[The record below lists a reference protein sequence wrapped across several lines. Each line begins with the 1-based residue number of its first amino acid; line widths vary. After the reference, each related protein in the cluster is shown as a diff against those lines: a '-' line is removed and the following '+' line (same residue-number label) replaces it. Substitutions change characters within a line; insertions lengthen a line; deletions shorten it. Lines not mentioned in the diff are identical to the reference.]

1 MKNDTDMFGTWIL
14 NFYFK
19 EFMKHMKSDP
29 KYTEELKA
37 VADAHEICAEG
48 DIALEEYVKK
58 EYLKYMTN
66 TLDVTE
72 EKVLDIVKK
81 CLKDMPQPDWNPK
94 YDYFL
99 DYFSTITNEVCSELI
114 DRHLNENL
122 KKWVA
127 SLEAKHATIN

>member
-1 MKNDTDMFGTWIL
+1 MENNNDMFGTWIL

-58 EYLKYMTN
+58 EYLKYMTD

-72 EKVLDIVKK
+72 EKVFDIIKK

-94 YDYFL
+94 YDYFA
-99 DYFSTITNEVCSELI
+99 DYFSTISDAVCSELI
-114 DRHLNENL
+114 GRYLTDNL
-122 KKWVA
+122 SKLVA